1 MSKTFTD
8 IVQETALIG
17 IEDMEGA
24 RVSNV
29 KYYSGTEHYDC
40 TINVDSHVVNGKNE
54 NYDSLQVMGHRLESL
69 TDLLEG
75 LGFHLAMIRQFDRVD
90 RDADAHLK
98 RGIEISF
105 HCND

>member
-40 TINVDSHVVNGKNE
+40 TVSIDSHVVNGKNE
-54 NYDSLQVMGHRLESL
+54 DYDSLTILGDRLEDL
-69 TDLLEG
+69 TALLED
-75 LGFHLAMIRQFDRVD
+75 LGFHLAIIRQFNRVD
-90 RDADAHLK
+90 READDVLK
-98 RGIEISF
+98 RGIDISF
-105 HCND
+105 HSD